1 MFPIVAMAPPT
12 RLSIRNWPTDMQ
24 PRERILQFGAQSLSN
39 AELLAIFIC
48 TGNKNRNAIELAS
61 DALQHFGGFHDLF
74 TSSFD
79 DFKSIPGLGLAKWT
93 QIQAAQ
99 EIVKRASLE
108 KLKDRPLLQSQ
119 AMTRQFLQSSI
130 GSLDHEVFACFFL
143 DHLGYLIEFKV
154 LFRGGSNSTF
164 IYPRELVKEALKRN
178 SNAVIL
184 AHNHPN
190 GIAHPSNADLLL
202 TTKLKKILNSI
213 EINVLDHIIVTQ
225 NAYYS
230 FLDGGNLKQD
240 F

>member
-24 PRERILQFGAQSLSN
+24 PRERILQFGAHSLSN
-39 AELLAIFIC
+39 TELLAIFIG
-48 TGNKNRNAIELAS
+48 TGNKSRNAIELAS
-61 DALQHFGGFHDLF
+61 DVLQHFGGFHDLF

-79 DFKSIPGLGLAKWT
+79 DFKHIQGLGLAKWA

-99 EIVKRASLE
+99 EIAKRASLE

-143 DHLGYLIEFKV
+143 DHLGYLIEYKV

-178 SNAVIL
+178 SSAVIL

-190 GIAHPSNADLLL
+190 GLAQPSNADLLL
-202 TTKLKKILNSI
+202 TIKLQKILNSI

-230 FLDGGNLKQD
+230 FLDGGNLKKD
-240 F
+240 S